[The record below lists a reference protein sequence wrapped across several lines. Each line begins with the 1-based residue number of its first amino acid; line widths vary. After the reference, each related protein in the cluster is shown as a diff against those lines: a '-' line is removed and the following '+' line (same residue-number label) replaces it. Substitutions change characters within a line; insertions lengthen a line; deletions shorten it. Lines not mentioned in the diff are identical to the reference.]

1 MQLFGPS
8 RGHAALCFDSV
19 FLDNNPL
26 HTGEV
31 VGLKPMSKWSKIP
44 HGHNMSHD
52 FAFAASQ
59 RAFNCI
65 VIDPSVVVIA
75 QPGWIRTCLNFQLVK
90 TPILAG
96 LAKPYLGQKYGA
108 SEKRDW
114 KENILVCQRAF
125 GVRSLRSTEPKTRAC
140 ELGRAGPEIG
150 F

>member
-1 MQLFGPS
+1 MQPFVSTRFFGQQSPS
-8 RGHAALCFDSV
+8 HGRGRGPKAYV
-19 FLDNNPL
+19 
-26 HTGEV
+26 EV
-31 VGLKPMSKWSKIP
+31 VEDS